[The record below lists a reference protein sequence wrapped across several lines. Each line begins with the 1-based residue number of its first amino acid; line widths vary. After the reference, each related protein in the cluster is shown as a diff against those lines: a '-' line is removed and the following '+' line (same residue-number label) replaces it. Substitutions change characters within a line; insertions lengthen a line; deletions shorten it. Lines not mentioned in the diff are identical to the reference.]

1 MNNIYFPYT
10 LHLST
15 IDVNHSMAKSITSA
29 KVIKLFIDFKIF
41 INIKLLKW
49 KSMLLYIVNLIC
61 NITTP
66 VLLGLCFKTEN

>member
-41 INIKLLKW
+41 INIKLLK
-49 KSMLLYIVNLIC
+49 
-61 NITTP
+61 
-66 VLLGLCFKTEN
+66 